1 MSFITVRRRSG
12 RGGRP
17 SPRAARKKP
26 PTTTPMSIPSP
37 EETATLDSAP
47 ESTGPETPWSVDEA
61 RNLYGIDRWG
71 AGYFSV
77 NEQGEVCADL
87 EPQEGGEIV
96 KVSIAGLMRDLK
108 KTHTDLQMP
117 LLFRFSD
124 ILHSRIEELNVS
136 FRRALAEQNYT
147 GQYRGVYPI
156 KVNQQHQVISEVAS
170 FGREFQY
177 GFEAGSKPELLA
189 ALAYMHDPKALIICN
204 GYKDREFIDLALGA
218 CKMGLQVVI
227 VLEMPDELPLIMESA
242 AALGVEPLLGVRIR
256 LSAKSGGHWANS
268 AGDRSPFGFSFP
280 QLMRLLDDLR
290 AHGKLDWM
298 RLLHFHQGSQ
308 IPKIQTIRQS
318 AMEAA
323 RVYVQLVKEGA
334 RMGFIDLGGGLAV
347 DYDGSGSSSNSRN
360 YALQE
365 YCSDMVQMIAQVCDE
380 AGVPHPDIVTESGR
394 AVASY
399 FSVLVF
405 NILGVTQL
413 DLNGPRALS
422 VPADANIQLKSLHEV
437 LANIESLGPQESY
450 NDAVFYR
457 EGLRQLFSL
466 GVIGIRE
473 VSLGEEIFWQIM
485 TRVSAMTKSMKSPP
499 KALRE
504 IRNSLADFYYGNFSI
519 FQSLPDSWAIDQLF
533 PVMPMHRLDEKPARE
548 AVISDLTCDCDG
560 VLEHFTGKERDKVLP
575 VHELR
580 ENDDYLLG
588 VFLVGAYQESLGG
601 LHNLFG
607 DTNVVSVKL
616 ENGRPK
622 CEVHYR
628 GDTVGE
634 VLSYMEYT
642 PAALVERFTMFA
654 ERAQAEGRLTA
665 SEKRRLVDG
674 YRAGMEG
681 YTYFES

>member
-1 MSFITVRRRSG
+1 MDTVSSVIAG
-12 RGGRP
+12 PPPSARP
-17 SPRAARKKP
+17 IVDSWSIEEAA
-26 PTTTPMSIPSP
+26 
-37 EETATLDSAP
+37 A
-47 ESTGPETPWSVDEA
+47 
-61 RNLYGIDRWG
+61 LYGVDRWG
-71 AGYFSV
+71 AGYFSI
-77 NEQGEVCADL
+77 NKDGEVCAHL
-87 EPQEGGEIV
+87 EPQEGGSIV
-96 KVSIAGLMRDLK
+96 KVSMAQLMRDLAK
-108 KTHTDLQMP
+108 SHPDLQLP

-124 ILHSRIEELNVS
+124 ILHSRIEELNLS
-136 FRRALAEQNYT
+136 FQRAIAENSFK
-147 GQYRGVYPI
+147 GKYRGVYPI
-156 KVNQQHQVISEVAS
+156 KVNQQHQVISEVAA
-170 FGREFQY
+170 FGQAFNY

-189 ALAYMHDPKALIICN
+189 ALAYMHNPESLIICN

-218 CKMGLQVVI
+218 VKMGLRVVL
-227 VLEMPDELPLIMESA
+227 VMEMPDELPLILDCAEAM
-242 AALGVEPLLGVRIR
+242 GVEPLLGVRIR

-268 AGDRSPFGFSFP
+268 AGDRSPFGLSLP
-280 QLMRLLDDLR
+280 QLMRLVDDLR
-290 AHGKLDWM
+290 QLGKLSWL

-308 IPKIQTIRQS
+308 IPKIQTIRQN
-318 AMEAA
+318 ATEAA
-323 RVYVQLVKEGA
+323 RVYVHLVKEGA
-334 RMGFIDLGGGLAV
+334 RMGYIDLGGGLAV
-347 DYDGSGSSSNSRN
+347 DYDGSGSSSSSRN

-365 YCSDMVQMIAQVCDE
+365 YCSDMVHVLSQVCDE

-413 DLNGPRALS
+413 DTSGQAAIAL
-422 VPADANIQLKSLHEV
+422 PEDANMQLRSLYEV
-437 LANIESLGPQESY
+437 LGNIDTLGPQECY
-450 NDAVFYR
+450 NDAVFHR
-457 EGLRQLFSL
+457 DGLRQLFSL
-466 GVIGIRE
+466 GVISLRE
-473 VSLGEEIFWQIM
+473 VSVGEEIFWQIM
-485 TRVSAMTKSMKSPP
+485 TRLGAKTKSLKSPP
-499 KALRE
+499 KPLRE

-533 PVMPMHRLDEKPARE
+533 PVMPMHRLDEPPTRE

-560 VLEHFTGKERDKVLP
+560 VLEHFTGNSRDKVLP

-580 ENDDYLLG
+580 ATEDYCLG

-616 ENGRPK
+616 ESGHPK

-642 PAALVERFTMFA
+642 PAALTERFTMFA
-654 ERAQAEGRLTA
+654 ERAQAEGKISA
-665 SEKRRLVDG
+665 QEKRKLIDG

>member
-1 MSFITVRRRSG
+1 MLPPETPHIPDATTDTA
-12 RGGRP
+12 P
-17 SPRAARKKP
+17 SSPPAA
-26 PTTTPMSIPSP
+26 
-37 EETATLDSAP
+37 E
-47 ESTGPETPWSVDEA
+47 ETPWSVEEA

-77 NEQGEVCADL
+77 NDAGEVCADL
-87 EPQEGGEIV
+87 EPQEGGDITR
-96 KVSIAGLMRDLK
+96 VSIAGLMRDLK
-108 KTHTDLQMP
+108 KTHADLQMP

-136 FRRALAEQNYT
+136 FRRAIAEQNYG

-290 AHGKLDWM
+290 AHDKLDWM

-334 RMGFIDLGGGLAV
+334 KMGFIDLGGGLAV

-380 AGVPHPDIVTESGR
+380 AKVPHPDLVTESGR

-413 DLNGPRALS
+413 DLNGPKALAI
-422 VPADANIQLKSLHEV
+422 PADANVQLRSLHEV
-437 LANIESLGPQESY
+437 MLNIETLGPQESY

-457 EGLRQLFSL
+457 DGLRQMFSL

-485 TRVSAMTKSMKSPP
+485 TRVSTKTKSMKEPP
-499 KALRE
+499 QALRE

-533 PVMPMHRLDEKPARE
+533 PVMPMHRLDESPTRE

-607 DTNVVSVKL
+607 DTNVVSVKM
-616 ENGRPK
+616 ENGEPK

-654 ERAQAEGRLTA
+654 ERAQAEGRITA
-665 SEKRRLVDG
+665 MEKRRLIDG
-674 YRAGMEG
+674 YRNGMEG

>member
-1 MSFITVRRRSG
+1 MI
-12 RGGRP
+12 
-17 SPRAARKKP
+17 RAAPIADAREPAASMPHPKSAVE
-26 PTTTPMSIPSP
+26 PTVAPVGDPS
-37 EETATLDSAP
+37 ARSRAAADS
-47 ESTGPETPWSVDEA
+47 WSVDDA
-61 RNLYGIDRWG
+61 CALYGVDRWG

-77 NEQGEVCADL
+77 NDAGEVCADL
-87 EPQEGGEIV
+87 EPQEGGPIV
-96 KVSIAGLMRDLK
+96 KVSIAELMREL
-108 KTHTDLQMP
+108 TESHPGLALP

-124 ILHSRIEELNVS
+124 ILHSRIEELNMS
-136 FRRALAEQNYT
+136 FQRAIAENNYK
-147 GQYRGVYPI
+147 GKYRGVYPI

-170 FGREFQY
+170 FGQAFHY

-189 ALAYMHDPKALIICN
+189 ALAYMHNPEALIICN

-218 CKMGLQVVI
+218 VKMGLKVVL
-227 VLEMPDELPLIMESA
+227 VMEMPDELPLILEA
-242 AALGVEPLLGVRIR
+242 AEAMGVEPLLGVRIR

-268 AGDRSPFGFSFP
+268 AGDRSPFGLSLP
-280 QLMRLLDDLR
+280 QLMRLVDELRRLDKLR
-290 AHGKLDWM
+290 WLQ
-298 RLLHFHQGSQ
+298 LLHFHQGSQ

-318 AMEAA
+318 ATEAA
-323 RVYVQLVKEGA
+323 RVYVNLVKEGA
-334 RMGFIDLGGGLAV
+334 QMGFIDLGGGLAV
-347 DYDGSGSSSNSRN
+347 DYDGSGSSSSSRN

-365 YCSDMVQMIAQVCDE
+365 YCSDMVHVLTQVCDE
-380 AGVPHPDIVTESGR
+380 AGVPHPDVVTESGR

-405 NILGVTQL
+405 NVLGVTQL
-413 DLNGPRALS
+413 DTSGQAEITLPAGAS
-422 VPADANIQLKSLHEV
+422 VQLRSLHEV
-437 LANIESLGPQESY
+437 LGNIETLGPQECY
-450 NDAVFYR
+450 NDAVFHR
-457 EGLRQLFSL
+457 DGLRQLFSL
-466 GVIGIRE
+466 GVISLRE

-485 TRVSAMTKSMKSPP
+485 TRLGGKTKNIKSPP

-533 PVMPMHRLDEKPARE
+533 PVMPVHRLDERPARE

-560 VLEHFTGKERDKVLP
+560 VLEHFTGNSRDKVLP

-580 ENDDYLLG
+580 PTEDYHLG

-616 ENGRPK
+616 ENGKPK

-634 VLSYMEYT
+634 VLRYMEYS
-642 PAALVERFTMFA
+642 PAALTERFTMFA
-654 ERAQAEGRLTA
+654 ERAQADGRISA
-665 SEKRRLVDG
+665 REKRTLIDA
-674 YRAGMEG
+674 YRSGMEG
-681 YTYFES
+681 YTYFEQ